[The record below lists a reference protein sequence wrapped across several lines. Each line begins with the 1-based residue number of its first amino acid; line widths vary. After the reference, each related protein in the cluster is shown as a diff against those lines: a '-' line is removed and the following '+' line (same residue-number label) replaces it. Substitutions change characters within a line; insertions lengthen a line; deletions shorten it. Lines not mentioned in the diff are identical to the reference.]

1 MIEGFE
7 QPRRNAREILPR
19 VAGLQ
24 ISLQA
29 NFSKYSINEVNRL
42 LSV

>member
-1 MIEGFE
+1 MEGFE
-7 QPRRNAREILPR
+7 QPRSNAREIFPR

-24 ISLQA
+24 NSQQA
-29 NFSKYSINEVNRL
+29 NFSLYSINEVNRL